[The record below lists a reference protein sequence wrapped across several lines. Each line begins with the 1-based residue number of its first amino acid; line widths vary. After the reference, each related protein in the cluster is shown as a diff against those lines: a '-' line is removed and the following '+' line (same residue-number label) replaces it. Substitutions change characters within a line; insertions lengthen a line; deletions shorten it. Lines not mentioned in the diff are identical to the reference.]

1 MDSERTSPIESQ
13 NIIVNQK
20 LGVNDKMD
28 IHKGIE
34 KNVGITY
41 RTIQKQKEEALRSL
55 NQKNMF
61 SRSPTK
67 NFIITSQ
74 IIGDTNYNRRN
85 SYK

>member
-28 IHKGIE
+28 IHEGIE
-34 KNVGITY
+34 KCRHHLQDNSKAK
-41 RTIQKQKEEALRSL
+41 RTLRSL
-55 NQKNMF
+55 YQKNMS

-67 NFIITSQ
+67 NFKIASQ
-74 IIGDTNYNRRN
+74 VIGDTNYNMPD
-85 SYK
+85 